1 MPHVSSVMS
10 MRRASGSA
18 LGSEMRSEGVATGVR
33 LCWSGDTPGWGV
45 ETGVDDAGLA
55 EELQVETEVMVGVRV
70 SAGEVSTAMSVV
82 KRLSWVGEEARDTQA
97 SSSSRSIT
105 PALAIQTRQVT
116 LRV

>member
-18 LGSEMRSEGVATGVR
+18 LGSEMRSEGVAAGVR
-33 LCWSGDTPGWGV
+33 PCWSGDTPGWGV

-97 SSSSRSIT
+97 VKQMLAC
-105 PALAIQTRQVT
+105 ALCNG
-116 LRV
+116 